1 MATRGVARSG
11 LRRRAALDRDR
22 GSAAVEFVLV
32 GALTTIVFAGVL
44 QLALAL
50 HVRTTLIDCAA
61 EGAHQAAL
69 VGNTLP
75 DGVARTEDL
84 ITTALA
90 PDFARDVTA
99 RRLVVDGVPVVEVT
113 VTAPLPVAGLLGP
126 GGRLSVTGRALDEA
140 ALVGTP

>member
-1 MATRGVARSG
+1 MATDRAARSG
-11 LRRRAALDRDR
+11 TRPRSAPERDR

-61 EGAHQAAL
+61 EGAHLAAL

-75 DGVARTEDL
+75 DGVVRTQDL
-84 ITTALA
+84 IATALA
-90 PDFARDVTA
+90 PGFAQDVTA
-99 RRLVVDGVPVVEVT
+99 RHLVVDGVPVVEVQ

-126 GGRLSVTGRALDEA
+126 GGRLTVTGRALDEA
-140 ALVGTP
+140 ALVGGP